1 MKKAALIL
9 VVLLAVVTASVLWVR
24 GQIGITDPALL
35 VPQEAAA
42 YMTLPDLPRTYMRW
56 PATTLSKISG
66 EQEMKDFLLKPIDFL
81 TKERGGNEAT
91 AILMGLK
98 PGRLFVTSLVTD
110 GGEIQS
116 VLGFQYWG
124 SRGEFD
130 KAIARMR
137 AELHRGAPPEATKE
151 DHLGTEI
158 LSSTLPDGSTLFTAT
173 QSRWGLLS
181 NNREALVAVVDR
193 AAGRSDSPAL
203 ATDPT
208 YLQVLEK
215 LPKESDLLAFVRT
228 GKVLDALL
236 IVGSQLGAAPD
247 PKQVEQI
254 RKAEA
259 AGFALKLD
267 GADLHDAIFLLRP
280 NPPNVGVL
288 EHQGLTLTS
297 SNTLGYF
304 GFLLQYEVLARAA
317 QDPALQKYIPAPA
330 GGAPSLFDRLAG
342 AFGKEAS
349 VSFAWPADRMTPELL
364 ASAAIMNPDQVEEI
378 LMEATAMLPETTVTE
393 KEGTKFYSFPTL
405 RSTFLDPTLAVSGDL
420 LVFGL
425 NPAEVDTALANRGNA
440 QNLKTSPAFAPALPS
455 LAAANETFGFIDTKA
470 VFERAFPLLRQII
483 VFGSSFMPGADQ
495 FIDASKL
502 PQTETISKHL
512 TPIIFSQTR
521 LENGYLIESSG
532 PITMN
537 QAAILTLGSGAAI
550 LGPQLF
556 NQQ

>member
-35 VPQEAAA
+35 VPPEAAA
-42 YMTLPDLPRTYMRW
+42 YVTLPDLPRTYMRW
-56 PATTLSKISG
+56 PKTTLAKISG
-66 EQEMKDFLLKPIDFL
+66 EQEMKDFLQMPMDFL
-81 TKERGGNEAT
+81 SKERGGNEA
-91 AILMGLK
+91 ANILLALK
-98 PGRLFVTSLVTD
+98 PGRIFVAAFAAE
-110 GGEIQS
+110 GGNVQS

-124 SRGEFD
+124 SRGEFE

-137 AELHRGAPPEATKE
+137 AELHGGMPPETTKE
-151 DHLGTEI
+151 DHQGTEI
-158 LSSTLPDGSTLFTAT
+158 VSSTLPDGSSLFTAT

-181 NNREALVAVVDR
+181 NNREALVALVDR
-193 AAGRSDSPAL
+193 AAGRNDSPAL
-203 ATDPT
+203 SADAT
-208 YLQVLEK
+208 YQKVIEK
-215 LPKESDLLAFVRT
+215 LPGESDVIAFVRP
-228 GKVLDALL
+228 GQILDTLL
-236 IVGSQLGAAPD
+236 KVGSQLGAAPD

-267 GADLHDAIFLLRP
+267 GADLRDAIFVLRP

-288 EHQGLTLTS
+288 EHQGLALTS
-297 SNTLGYF
+297 ANTLGYF

-317 QDPALQKYIPAPA
+317 QDPSLQKYVPAQA
-330 GGAPSLFDRLAG
+330 GDAPSLFDRLAG

-349 VSFAWPADRMTPELL
+349 VSFAWPAERMTPEFL
-364 ASAAIMNPDQVEEI
+364 ASAAVINPDQVGEI
-378 LMEATAMLPETTVTE
+378 LAEATSMLPETTVIE
-393 KEGTKFYSFPTL
+393 KEGTKFYTFPTL

-425 NPAEVDTALANRGNA
+425 NPAEVETALANRGNS
-440 QNLKTSPAFAPALPS
+440 QNLKTSPAFAPALPA
-455 LAAANETFGFIDTKA
+455 LASANETFGFIDSKA
-470 VFERAFPLLRQII
+470 LFDRAFPLLRQII

-521 LENGYLIESSG
+521 LEDGYLLESSG

-537 QAAILTLGSGAAI
+537 QAAILTIGSGAAI
-550 LGPQLF
+550 LGPQLLK
-556 NQQ
+556 QQ

>member
-1 MKKAALIL
+1 MKKAALII

-35 VPQEAAA
+35 VSPQAAA
-42 YMTLPDLPRTYMRW
+42 YVTLPDLPRSYMRW
-56 PATTLSKISG
+56 PKTTLAKISG
-66 EQEMKDFLLKPIDFL
+66 ETEMKEFLQKPIDFL
-81 TKERGGNEAT
+81 SKERGGNEAT
-91 AILMGLK
+91 TILMGLK
-98 PGRLFVTSLVTD
+98 PGRLFVTALVAEEGTV
-110 GGEIQS
+110 QS

-124 SRGEFD
+124 SRSEFD

-137 AELHRGAPPEATKE
+137 AELHGGAPPEATRE

-181 NNREALVAVVDR
+181 NSREALVAVVDR
-193 AAGRSDSPAL
+193 AAGRTDSPAL
-203 ATDPT
+203 ATDAT
-208 YLQVLEK
+208 YLKVLEN
-215 LPKESDLLAFVRT
+215 LPKDSDLLAFVRP
-228 GKVLDALL
+228 GPILDALL
-236 IVGSQLGAAPD
+236 KVGNQLGAAPD

-267 GADLHDAIFLLRP
+267 GADLRDAIFLLRP

-288 EHQGLTLTS
+288 EHQGLALTS
-297 SNTLGYF
+297 ANTLGYF
-304 GFLLQYEVLARAA
+304 AFLLQYEMLAKAA
-317 QDPALQKYIPAPA
+317 QEPALQKYVPAPA
-330 GGAPSLFDRLAG
+330 EGAPSLFDRLAG

-349 VSFAWPADRMTPELL
+349 VSFAWPADRMTPEFL
-364 ASAAIMNPDQVEEI
+364 ASAAVINPGQVEEI
-378 LMEATAMLPETTVTE
+378 LMEATSMLPETTVIE

-425 NPAEVDTALANRGNA
+425 NPAEVNSALTNRGNA
-440 QNLKTSPAFAPALPS
+440 QNLQTSPAFAPALPS
-455 LAAANETFGFIDTKA
+455 LATANETFGFIDSKA
-470 VFERAFPLLRQII
+470 LFERAFPLLRQII

-537 QAAILTLGSGAAI
+537 QAAILTLGSGAAF
-550 LGPQLF
+550 LGPQFLK
-556 NQQ
+556 QE